1 MGQGLRCWSISFL
14 LPSILYTTV
23 HKSFET
29 KKQKILPL
37 LIPWDYIHKETLA
50 RSPWGHKVPDG
61 QIIKARLKYLYFS
74 YSIETTGFKL
84 ITSCPVELRAIK
96 QVCDLQRDLQ
106 IISNIQ
112 HIT

>member
-1 MGQGLRCWSISFL
+1 MGQGLSFL

-29 KKQKILPL
+29 KKKILPL

-61 QIIKARLKYLYFS
+61 QIIKA
-74 YSIETTGFKL
+74 
-84 ITSCPVELRAIK
+84 
-96 QVCDLQRDLQ
+96 
-106 IISNIQ
+106 
-112 HIT
+112 